1 MTLRSGLRNWKTVK
15 FMKASS
21 KKRLQKLEETLK
33 AKPHLDPVIIYD
45 LEAPLPD
52 LSQFGNQV
60 VILLPDNR
68 RHLP

>member
-1 MTLRSGLRNWKTVK
+1 
-15 FMKASS
+15 MKASS

-45 LEAPLPD
+45 PEAPLPD
-52 LSQFGNQV
+52 LSQFGDQV

-68 RHLP
+68 RQRS